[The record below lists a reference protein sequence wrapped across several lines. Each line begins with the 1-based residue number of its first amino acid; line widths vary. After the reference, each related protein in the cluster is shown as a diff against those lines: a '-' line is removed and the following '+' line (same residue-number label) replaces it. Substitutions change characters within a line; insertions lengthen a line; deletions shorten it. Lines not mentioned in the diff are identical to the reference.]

1 MNPKTPDTTEHP
13 RPPGEVERDNDALR
27 PTDPNRRK
35 ESGKG
40 TDSGESTAQETAKT
54 PEQKFRKN

>member
-1 MNPKTPDTTEHP
+1 MKPTTPTEHPDEP

-27 PTDPNRRK
+27 PTDPTWRE

-40 TDSGESTAQETAKT
+40 TESGESTAQETANT
-54 PEQKFRKN
+54 P

>member
-1 MNPKTPDTTEHP
+1 MTPITETQHPDEP

-35 ESGKG
+35 EKAEG
-40 TDSGESTAQETAKT
+40 TDSGESTAQETADS
-54 PEQKFRKN
+54 P